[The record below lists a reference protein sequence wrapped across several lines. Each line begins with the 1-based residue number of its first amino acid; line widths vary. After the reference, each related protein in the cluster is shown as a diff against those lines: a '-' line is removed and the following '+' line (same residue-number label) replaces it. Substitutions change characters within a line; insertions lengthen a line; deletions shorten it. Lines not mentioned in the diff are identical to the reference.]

1 MNYAPG
7 YLGRGSWLARRD
19 PRVLLL
25 VIFFFVFTVIQMWDL
40 RVVLFLD
47 LVAYAYYRQ
56 ASIPWAAVRRQW
68 AFVLFF
74 VGLLVIFN
82 TLMTGGE
89 VPNIP
94 PDELD
99 VFFYIPIL
107 GTPVSAQSL
116 TYAGTQLLR
125 FAAMTLVGFPIAYAM
140 APDAFGISFRRLGVP
155 DKFAFA
161 IDLTFRFLPS
171 LANDMQTT
179 VDAQRVRGHDW
190 QEARGGPIARLR
202 NTMPVVVPSVINA
215 LVGAEDTI
223 DAMDLRG
230 FGTGKRTWLKHLV
243 YDRRDK
249 LVIAYFVVQ
258 FAVLTVL
265 GFTTDISQIWVPPF
279 LIDLANR

>member
-1 MNYAPG
+1 MNYAPR
-7 YLGRGSWLARRD
+7 YLGWGSWLARRD

-25 VIFFFVFTVIQMWDL
+25 VVFFFVFTVIQMWDL
-40 RVVLFLD
+40 RVVFLLD

-56 ASIPWAAVRRQW
+56 ASIPWASVRRQW

-74 VGLLVIFN
+74 VSLLVLFN
-82 TLMTGGE
+82 TLITGGE

-94 PDELD
+94 PQQLD
-99 VFFYIPIL
+99 VFFTLPLL
-107 GTPVSAQSL
+107 GTPISAQSL
-116 TYAGTQLLR
+116 TYAVTQLMR
-125 FAAMTLVGFPIAYAM
+125 FVSMTMVGFPIAYAM
-140 APDAFGISFRRLGVP
+140 APDAFGIAFRRLGVP

-171 LANDMQTT
+171 LSNDMQTT
-179 VDAQRVRGHDW
+179 IDAQRVRGHDW
-190 QEARGGPIARLR
+190 AEAKGGPIGRLR

-230 FGTGKRTWLKHLV
+230 FGTGKRSWLKHLV
-243 YDRRDK
+243 YDRADK
-249 LVIAYFVVQ
+249 LVLSYFLAQ
-258 FAVLTVL
+258 IAVLTVL
-265 GFTTDISQIWVPPF
+265 GFVTDISQIWVPPF

>member
-1 MNYAPG
+1 MNYAPR
-7 YLGRGSWLARRD
+7 YLGRRAWLARRD

-243 YDRRDK
+243 YDRSDK

>member
-1 MNYAPG
+1 
-7 YLGRGSWLARRD
+7 
-19 PRVLLL
+19 

-47 LVAYAYYRQ
+47 LVAYVYYRQ

-116 TYAGTQLLR
+116 TYAATQLLR

-190 QEARGGPIARLR
+190 QEARGGPVSRLR

-243 YDRRDK
+243 YDRSDK
-249 LVIAYFVVQ
+249 LLIAYFVIQ

>member
-1 MNYAPG
+1 VNYAPR

-47 LVAYAYYRQ
+47 LVAYVYYRQ

-116 TYAGTQLLR
+116 TYAATQLLR

-190 QEARGGPIARLR
+190 QEARGGPVSRLR

-243 YDRRDK
+243 YDRSDK
-249 LVIAYFVVQ
+249 LLIAYFVIQ

>member
-1 MNYAPG
+1 VNYAPR
-7 YLGRGSWLARRD
+7 YLGRGSRLARRD

-25 VIFFFVFTVIQMWDL
+25 VVFFFVFTVIQMWDI
-40 RVVLFLD
+40 RVVLALD
-47 LVAYAYYRQ
+47 LVALAYYRQ
-56 ASIPWAAVRRQW
+56 ASIPWHEVRRQW

-74 VGLLVIFN
+74 VSLLVLFN
-82 TLMTGGE
+82 TLITGGD
-89 VPNIP
+89 VPSYTGAY
-94 PDELD
+94 D
-99 VFFYIPIL
+99 VFFTIPIL
-107 GTPVSAQSL
+107 GTPVSAQSV
-116 TYAGTQLLR
+116 TYAATQLAR

-140 APDAFGISFRRLGVP
+140 APDAFGIAFRRLGVP

-190 QEARGGPIARLR
+190 QEAKGGPIGRLR

-243 YDRRDK
+243 YDRADK
-249 LVIAYFVVQ
+249 LVIGYFVAQ
-258 FAVLTVL
+258 FLILTVL
-265 GFTTDISQIWVPPF
+265 GFTTAISEIWVPPI

>member
-1 MNYAPG
+1 VNYAPR

>member
-1 MNYAPG
+1 VNYAPG

>member
-1 MNYAPG
+1 MNYAPR

-179 VDAQRVRGHDW
+179 IDAQRVRGHDW
-190 QEARGGPIARLR
+190 QEARGGPVSRLR

-249 LVIAYFVVQ
+249 LVIAYFVAQ
-258 FAVLTVL
+258 FALLTVL

>member
-1 MNYAPG
+1 MNYAPR

-25 VIFFFVFTVIQMWDL
+25 VLFFFVFAVIQMWDL

-56 ASIPWAAVRRQW
+56 AAIPWSAVRRQW

-74 VGLLVIFN
+74 FGLLVIFN

-215 LVGAEDTI
+215 LVAAEDTI

-243 YDRRDK
+243 YDRSDK
-249 LVIAYFVVQ
+249 LVIAYFALQ

-265 GFTTDISQIWVPPF
+265 GFATDISQIWVPPF

>member
-1 MNYAPG
+1 VIYTPR

-47 LVAYAYYRQ
+47 LVAYLDYRK

-74 VGLLVIFN
+74 VGLLVLFN

-94 PDELD
+94 PDQLD

-107 GTPVSAQSL
+107 GTPVSAQSV

-125 FAAMTLVGFPIAYAM
+125 FGAMTMVGFPIAYAM
-140 APDAFGISFRRLGVP
+140 APDAFGIAFRRLGVP

-171 LANDMQTT
+171 LAADMQTT

-190 QEARGGPIARLR
+190 QEAKGGPVARLR

-230 FGTGKRTWLKHLV
+230 FGTGRRTWLRLLT
-243 YDRRDK
+243 YDRADK
-249 LVIAYFVVQ
+249 LVIGYFVAQ
-258 FAVLTVL
+258 FLVLTYL
-265 GFTTDISQIWVPPF
+265 GFVTDISQIWVPPF

>member
-1 MNYAPG
+1 VNYAPR
-7 YLGRGSWLARRD
+7 YLGRGSWRARRD

-179 VDAQRVRGHDW
+179 IDAQRVRGHDW
-190 QEARGGPIARLR
+190 QEARGGPVSRLR

-249 LVIAYFVVQ
+249 LVIAYFVAQ
-258 FAVLTVL
+258 FALLTVL

>member
-1 MNYAPG
+1 
-7 YLGRGSWLARRD
+7 
-19 PRVLLL
+19 LL
-25 VIFFFVFTVIQMWDL
+25 VAFV
-40 RVVLFLD
+40 
-47 LVAYAYYRQ
+47 YYRS

-74 VGLLVIFN
+74 VTLLVFVN
-82 TLMTGGE
+82 TLITGGV
-89 VPNIP
+89 VPNYSG
-94 PDELD
+94 DYD
-99 VFFYIPIL
+99 VFFTMPLL
-107 GTPVSAQSL
+107 GTPISAQSL
-116 TYAGTQLLR
+116 AYAGTQLLR
-125 FAAMTLVGFPIAYAM
+125 FVAMTMVGFPVAYAM
-140 APDAFGISFRRLGVP
+140 APDDFGIAFRRLGVP

-190 QEARGGPIARLR
+190 QDAKGGPIARLR

-243 YDRRDK
+243 YDRADR
-249 LVIAYFVVQ
+249 LVIGYFLVQ
-258 FAVLTVL
+258 FLILTVL
-265 GFTTDISQIWVPPF
+265 GFTTAISEIWVPQI

>member
-1 MNYAPG
+1 MNFAPR

-19 PRVLLL
+19 PRVLVL
-25 VIFFFVFTVIQMWDL
+25 VLFIFVFTVVQMWDA
-40 RVVLFLD
+40 RVVLFL
-47 LVAYAYYRQ
+47 LVVAFVYYRSAAIQ
-56 ASIPWAAVRRQW
+56 WAEVRRQW

-74 VGLLVIFN
+74 VTLLVVVN
-82 TLMTGGE
+82 TLITGGV
-89 VPNIP
+89 VPNYTGGY
-94 PDELD
+94 D
-99 VFFYIPIL
+99 VFFMMPLL
-107 GTPVSAQSL
+107 GTPISAQSL
-116 TYAGTQLLR
+116 AYAGTQLLR
-125 FAAMTLVGFPIAYAM
+125 FLAMTLIGFPVAYAM
-140 APDAFGISFRRLGVP
+140 APDDFGIAFRRLGVP

-190 QEARGGPIARLR
+190 QDAKGGPIARLR

-230 FGTGKRTWLKHLV
+230 FGTGKRTWLKHLI
-243 YDRRDK
+243 YDRADK
-249 LVIAYFVVQ
+249 LVIGYFLAQ
-258 FAVLTVL
+258 FLVLTVL
-265 GFTTDISQIWVPPF
+265 GFTTAISEIWVPQI

>member
-1 MNYAPG
+1 MNFAPR

-19 PRVLLL
+19 PRVLVL
-25 VIFFFVFTVIQMWDL
+25 VLFLFVFTVVQMWDA
-40 RVVLFLD
+40 RVVLLLL
-47 LVAYAYYRQ
+47 LVAFVYYRS
-56 ASIPWAAVRRQW
+56 ASIPWAEVRRQW

-74 VGLLVIFN
+74 VTLLVLVN
-82 TLMTGGE
+82 TLITGGV
-89 VPNIP
+89 VPNYSG
-94 PDELD
+94 DYD
-99 VFFYIPIL
+99 VFFTMPLL
-107 GTPVSAQSL
+107 GTPISAQSL
-116 TYAGTQLLR
+116 AYAGTQLLR
-125 FAAMTLVGFPIAYAM
+125 FLSMTMVGFPVAYAM
-140 APDAFGISFRRLGVP
+140 APDDFGIAFRRLGVP

-179 VDAQRVRGHDW
+179 ADAQRVRGHDW
-190 QEARGGPIARLR
+190 QDAKGGPIARLR

-243 YDRRDK
+243 YDRADK
-249 LVIAYFVVQ
+249 LVIGYFLAQ
-258 FAVLTVL
+258 FLILTVL
-265 GFTTDISQIWVPPF
+265 GFTTAISQIWVPPI

>member
-1 MNYAPG
+1 VNYAPR

-179 VDAQRVRGHDW
+179 IDAQRVRGHDW
-190 QEARGGPIARLR
+190 QEARGGPVSRLR

-249 LVIAYFVVQ
+249 LVIAYFVAQ
-258 FAVLTVL
+258 FALLTVL

>member
-1 MNYAPG
+1 MNYAPR

-19 PRVLLL
+19 PRVLILAL
-25 VIFFFVFTVIQMWDL
+25 FLFVFTVIQMWDA
-40 RVVLFLD
+40 RVVLFLL
-47 LVAYAYYRQ
+47 LVAYTYYRS
-56 ASIPWAAVRRQW
+56 AAIPWPGVRRQW
-68 AFVLFF
+68 AFLLLF
-74 VGLLVIFN
+74 LTALV
-82 TLMTGGE
+82 TLNSLITGGD

-94 PDELD
+94 PGQYD
-99 VFFYIPIL
+99 VFFTVPIL
-107 GTPVSAQSL
+107 GTPVSAQSVA
-116 TYAGTQLLR
+116 YAGTQLLR
-125 FAAMTLVGFPIAYAM
+125 FVAMTMVGFPVAYAI
-140 APDAFGISFRRLGVP
+140 APDQFGIAFRRLGVP

-171 LANDMQTT
+171 LSNDMQTT
-179 VDAQRVRGHDW
+179 ADAQRVRGHDW

-230 FGTGKRTWLKHLV
+230 FGTGKRSWLKHLV
-243 YDRRDK
+243 YDRADK
-249 LVIAYFVVQ
+249 LVIAYFVAQ